1 MEMQLASYTHTFGDT
16 EVVYGYFAM
25 KHRSGK
31 SKDDDGRFLD
41 SAGNG
46 VKEFDEFRQS
56 ISAGK

>member
-1 MEMQLASYTHTFGDT
+1 
-16 EVVYGYFAM
+16 M

-46 VKEFDEFRQS
+46 VKEFDEFWQS